1 MRKKQMIAA
10 GALLAAALVVLAVCL
25 TTFGKKKGT
34 ADAENAAAGS
44 EALETEGNG
53 LEEAEEKSEK
63 KKQDAKRDQTK
74 EEETETGTEE
84 EETQM
89 EATPMVQSSG
99 LSVSGTSAED
109 SFDIPMSDLYTFT
122 DPSLSFD
129 TRYVLYGGSGCMMAK
144 QAGAQGYTCIGA
156 YEILYTSGGRAAAE
170 YKFWVMGSVS
180 DAIGWEA
187 YMSPNYNDSNCSISR
202 HGDVVCL
209 YTKGSYVQESYIDF
223 YYKQGVIESATAK
236 AYLKM
241 PFFFNGMSDY
251 HGSGNKPSGGS
262 ETPDPAPAPGPS
274 PTPGPAP
281 APGPQPSGDDKEN
294 SKDIP
299 ITGSYTFKDPEGLDF
314 DIRYVLVCED
324 KNASAVKTVA
334 DMAKADIV
342 SVYEILYV
350 KNGKAVAEYKCY
362 VAADDAQAKKIADT
376 YQMPDGLHGDVMI
389 LCNDKAMLD
398 QMMDIGVKYGYISA
412 ATPEAYIHYLM
423 STEGFKE
430 YKGDGGSA
438 PLPDPK
444 PVPGPGPD
452 PTPDPAPGPPVE
464 EFVPDFKE
472 IPTVQITKD
481 YSFTDPDGLDYAVR
495 FGAYGGKDC
504 PFAVQYQAVG
514 YSDMIYADQEGKAAA
529 EYKFYVMENEDAA
542 RTLREQFAGY
552 GADAALSRGTVV
564 CVAVSGKEAQDNID
578 VFAQYGQ
585 IPKAT
590 VKAYFDTV
598 AAPYG
603 LTVTEAAREWKPD
616 LTKKPVIQIT
626 KDYAFT
632 DPDDVQYDARYA
644 AYGGKECPYAAQAG
658 AEGFCEILYSENG
671 KAAAEY
677 KLYIMADEGAAKAQ
691 KETMAAGGMDVTLSR
706 GNVVCAYSDG
716 EYIQQT
722 IDLYVQYGLLEEATA
737 KAYLDA
743 MFGQYGLEF
752 TEAAYGKEPEE
763 PESQKPVATDKA
775 NSPAFQMGGNHVF
788 ENPDD
793 LDFDSRYVLYGG
805 PESGAFGMVAGATQA
820 DIKEMYE
827 VLYVK
832 DGRPAAEY
840 KCYVTA
846 NEAEAQKIL
855 TAYGTMV
862 STEHDVAI
870 MYSSGENVEQT
881 IAMYA
886 QYGGLT
892 DPTPA
897 GYLQFMIDN
906 ENLKPVVPPEAPAPV
921 RSAGDQEADEGQKEK
936 ALQEAAEPEAEAEPK
951 TGAEPEAEA
960 EAAQPAAQTEEEEP
974 VSKVPAAALLETAED
989 VARKADREE
998 DDEPAEEEEPV
1009 HEDEPEQTE
1018 EPKQQEGPA
1027 AEEGAGPGEGLDEA

>member
-187 YMSPNYNDSNCSISR
+187 YMSPNYNGSNCSISR

-262 ETPDPAPAPGPS
+262 ETLDPAPAPGPS
-274 PTPGPAP
+274 PKPGPAP

-495 FGAYGGKDC
+495 FGAYGG
-504 PFAVQYQAVG
+504 
-514 YSDMIYADQEGKAAA
+514 
-529 EYKFYVMENEDAA
+529 
-542 RTLREQFAGY
+542 
-552 GADAALSRGTVV
+552 
-564 CVAVSGKEAQDNID
+564 
-578 VFAQYGQ
+578 
-585 IPKAT
+585 
-590 VKAYFDTV
+590 
-598 AAPYG
+598 
-603 LTVTEAAREWKPD
+603 
-616 LTKKPVIQIT
+616 
-626 KDYAFT
+626 
-632 DPDDVQYDARYA
+632 
-644 AYGGKECPYAAQAG
+644 
-658 AEGFCEILYSENG
+658 
-671 KAAAEY
+671 
-677 KLYIMADEGAAKAQ
+677 
-691 KETMAAGGMDVTLSR
+691 
-706 GNVVCAYSDG
+706 
-716 EYIQQT
+716 
-722 IDLYVQYGLLEEATA
+722 
-737 KAYLDA
+737 
-743 MFGQYGLEF
+743 
-752 TEAAYGKEPEE
+752 
-763 PESQKPVATDKA
+763 
-775 NSPAFQMGGNHVF
+775 
-788 ENPDD
+788 
-793 LDFDSRYVLYGG
+793 

-936 ALQEAAEPEAEAEPK
+936 ALQEAAEPEAEAE
-951 TGAEPEAEA
+951 
-960 EAAQPAAQTEEEEP
+960 AAQTEEEEP

>member
-1 MRKKQMIAA
+1 M
-10 GALLAAALVVLAVCL
+10 
-25 TTFGKKKGT
+25 
-34 ADAENAAAGS
+34 
-44 EALETEGNG
+44 
-53 LEEAEEKSEK
+53 
-63 KKQDAKRDQTK
+63 
-74 EEETETGTEE
+74 
-84 EETQM
+84 
-89 EATPMVQSSG
+89 
-99 LSVSGTSAED
+99 
-109 SFDIPMSDLYTFT
+109 
-122 DPSLSFD
+122 
-129 TRYVLYGGSGCMMAK
+129 
-144 QAGAQGYTCIGA
+144 
-156 YEILYTSGGRAAAE
+156 
-170 YKFWVMGSVS
+170 
-180 DAIGWEA
+180 
-187 YMSPNYNDSNCSISR
+187 
-202 HGDVVCL
+202 
-209 YTKGSYVQESYIDF
+209 
-223 YYKQGVIESATAK
+223 
-236 AYLKM
+236 
-241 PFFFNGMSDY
+241 
-251 HGSGNKPSGGS
+251 
-262 ETPDPAPAPGPS
+262 
-274 PTPGPAP
+274 
-281 APGPQPSGDDKEN
+281 
-294 SKDIP
+294 
-299 ITGSYTFKDPEGLDF
+299 
-314 DIRYVLVCED
+314 LVCED

-430 YKGDGGSA
+430 YEGDGGSA

-495 FGAYGGKDC
+495 FGA
-504 PFAVQYQAVG
+504 
-514 YSDMIYADQEGKAAA
+514 
-529 EYKFYVMENEDAA
+529 
-542 RTLREQFAGY
+542 
-552 GADAALSRGTVV
+552 
-564 CVAVSGKEAQDNID
+564 
-578 VFAQYGQ
+578 
-585 IPKAT
+585 
-590 VKAYFDTV
+590 
-598 AAPYG
+598 
-603 LTVTEAAREWKPD
+603 
-616 LTKKPVIQIT
+616 
-626 KDYAFT
+626 
-632 DPDDVQYDARYA
+632 
-644 AYGGKECPYAAQAG
+644 
-658 AEGFCEILYSENG
+658 
-671 KAAAEY
+671 
-677 KLYIMADEGAAKAQ
+677 
-691 KETMAAGGMDVTLSR
+691 
-706 GNVVCAYSDG
+706 
-716 EYIQQT
+716 
-722 IDLYVQYGLLEEATA
+722 
-737 KAYLDA
+737 
-743 MFGQYGLEF
+743 
-752 TEAAYGKEPEE
+752 
-763 PESQKPVATDKA
+763 
-775 NSPAFQMGGNHVF
+775 
-788 ENPDD
+788 
-793 LDFDSRYVLYGG
+793 YGG